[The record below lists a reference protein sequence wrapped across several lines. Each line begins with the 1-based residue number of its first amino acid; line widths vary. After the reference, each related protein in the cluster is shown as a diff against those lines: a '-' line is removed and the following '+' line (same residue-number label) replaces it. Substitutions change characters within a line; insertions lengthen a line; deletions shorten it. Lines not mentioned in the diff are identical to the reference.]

1 MAGLMF
7 GGAFAGGGSGGGQNV
22 NKLKAIQSLSGGY
35 GNPITIAYG
44 LNKVSMTLGWYN
56 GFRAIKQDSGG
67 GKGGGKGAG
76 GSYKYYANVL
86 FFVCEGPILSFGKFW
101 RDKDKSATTTPKVL
115 SKGSDGDYDVVP
127 WDFIV
132 TKYPAEALAY
142 RGTAY
147 LASSGYPLRDGAV
160 LGNHSVEVRGRM
172 ITNSPGT
179 QNEKDAF
186 IKDVILDFVEN
197 PHYGVVDANTYQFS
211 YDFSALHDYT
221 RARGLL
227 ISPVLAS
234 RKPAN
239 EWLKEWLMVA
249 NAACIFSEGVLKFPP
264 YADLS
269 YSNSFATYT
278 PDTAIRY
285 HFDDD
290 NIDQLLK
297 PERKNPADCY
307 NKIQVDCLSR
317 VRDYNK
323 HPIEVKDEADIRLNG
338 LRTAEK
344 LTFESI
350 CLPSIAMVVAHTEL
364 SKGLNIRNT
373 YTIST
378 SWDAD
383 LLEPLDFI
391 TITDAALG
399 LNNTRCRIVSIE
411 DDEVTESGGATIR
424 IRAEEAPIGVYCG

>member
-1 MAGLMF
+1 MGGLF
-7 GGAFAGGGSGGGQNV
+7 GGGGASQGV
-22 NKLKAIQSLSGGY
+22 DKLKAIQSISGGY
-35 GNPITIAYG
+35 GNPRPIAYG
-44 LNKVSMTLGWYN
+44 TNKVSITLGWYN

-67 GKGGGKGAG
+67 GKGGGKAAG

-101 RDKDKSATTTPKVL
+101 RDKDKSDTTTPKVL

-127 WDFIV
+127 WDYIE

-147 LASSGYPLRDGAV
+147 LASPGYPLRDGAT
-160 LGNHSVEVRGRM
+160 LGNHSVEVRGRK

-186 IKDVILDFVEN
+186 IKDVILDFIEN
-197 PHYGVVDANTYQFS
+197 PNYGVVDANTYQFN
-211 YDFSALHDYT
+211 YDFSAMHDYT

-234 RKPAN
+234 RKAAN
-239 EWLKEWLMVA
+239 EWLKEWLLIA
-249 NAACIFSEGVLKFPP
+249 NSACLFSEGILKFIPC
-264 YADLS
+264 ADLS
-269 YSNSFATYT
+269 YSNAFATYT
-278 PDTAIRY
+278 PDTTIRY

-290 NIDQLLK
+290 NIDQLLR

-307 NKIQVDCLSR
+307 NKLQVECISR
-317 VRDYNK
+317 GRDYNK
-323 HPIEVKDEADIRLNG
+323 HPVEVKDEADIRRNG
-338 LRTAEK
+338 LRTADK
-344 LTFESI
+344 LTLESV
-350 CLPSIAMVVAHTEL
+350 CLTSVAMVVAHTEL
-364 SKGLNIRNT
+364 SKGLHIRNT

-378 SWDAD
+378 YWDAD
-383 LLEPLDFI
+383 LLEPMDFI
-391 TITDAALG
+391 TISDAALG

-411 DDEVTESGGATIR
+411 DDEIAKSGSGTIR
-424 IRAEEAPIGVYCG
+424 IKAEEAPIGVYSG